1 MIEEIGEKIDVVA
14 AFTGGKVL
22 PILFSWKNRRYQ
34 NLKAA
39 SSWDTYEGETKLHH
53 ITVINDSSNCYEICL
68 NTRNFTWSI
77 MKVYHE

>member
-14 AFTGGKVL
+14 AFTGGRVL

-34 NLKAA
+34 NLKVAG
-39 SSWDTYEGETKLHH
+39 SWTTYEGEAKLHH
-53 ITVINDSSNCYEICL
+53 ITVTNDSPNCYELCL
-68 NTRNFTWSI
+68 NTKNFTWSI